1 MREKSCLVCGKPDE
15 DAGPGVKRRVETESY
30 WYREVLKQVLDDN
43 HDEFQSFCTICDKLV
58 SEYEEVSK
66 EKKSIQLELEFRIS
80 NPEANYVEDY
90 DDDDD
95 DDDTHEMV
103 INDEAESE
111 DDEDENEGKALENGE
126 IPDVSSFIKNDVKI
140 FEIDVKQAPPPPPAP
155 APPIPAP
162 KPERRKEVV
171 ITKFEKQNIPRQNPE
186 PVTAAKTKPDIPR
199 IEIGDQ
205 RLTAS
210 ECQDNL
216 ICVFCLRQFSDE
228 AAFAQHQT
236 LHSDEQ
242 QELDNY
248 KCQKCQKDF
257 LSGKES

>member
-1 MREKSCLVCGKPDE
+1 MVCGKQDE
-15 DAGPGVKRRVETESY
+15 DKGVRRRVETESY

-58 SEYEEVSK
+58 TEYEEVSK

-80 NPEANYVEDY
+80 NPEANYVDY

-95 DDDTHEMV
+95 DNHEMV

-111 DDEDENEGKALENGE
+111 DEEDGSDRKSLENGE

-140 FEIDVKQAPPPPPAP
+140 FEIDVKQAPPPPPPPP
-155 APPIPAP
+155 APPFPP
-162 KPERRKEVV
+162 TKPERRKEVV

-186 PVTAAKTKPDIPR
+186 PVRAAKTKPDSPR
-199 IEIGDQ
+199 IEIGDK

-210 ECQDNL
+210 ECLDNL
-216 ICVFCLRQFSDE
+216 ICVYCLRQFSDQP
-228 AAFAQHQT
+228 AFAQHQT

>member
-1 MREKSCLVCGKPDE
+1 MREKSCLVCGKQDE
-15 DAGPGVKRRVETESY
+15 DKGVRRRVETESY

-58 SEYEEVSK
+58 TEYEEVSK

-80 NPEANYVEDY
+80 NPEANYVDY

-95 DDDTHEMV
+95 DNHEMV

-111 DDEDENEGKALENGE
+111 DEEDGSDRKSLENGE

-140 FEIDVKQAPPPPPAP
+140 FEIDVKQAPPPAPSVPPS
-155 APPIPAP
+155 

-171 ITKFEKQNIPRQNPE
+171 ITKFEKPNIPKQNPE
-186 PVTAAKTKPDIPR
+186 TVTAAKTKPDSPR

-210 ECQDNL
+210 ECEDNL
-216 ICVFCLRQFSDE
+216 ICFFCLRQFSDQ
-228 AAFAQHQT
+228 ASFTQHQT

-257 LSGKES
+257 LSGKGT

>member
-1 MREKSCLVCGKPDE
+1 MREKSCLVCGKQDE

-30 WYREVLKQVLDDN
+30 WYREILKQVLEDN
-43 HDEFQSFCTICDKLV
+43 HEEFQSFCTICDKLV

-80 NPEANYVEDY
+80 NPESNYVEDY
-90 DDDDD
+90 DD

-103 INDEAESE
+103 INDEADSE
-111 DDEDENEGKALENGE
+111 DEEQENEGKALENGE
-126 IPDVSSFIKNDVKI
+126 ISDVSSFIKNDVKI
-140 FEIDVKQAPPPPPAP
+140 FEIDVKQAPPPPPPPP
-155 APPIPAP
+155 APPFPPP

-186 PVTAAKTKPDIPR
+186 PVRAAKTKPDSPR
-199 IEIGDQ
+199 IEIGDK

-210 ECQDNL
+210 ECLDNL
-216 ICVFCLRQFSDE
+216 ICVYCLRQFSDQP
-228 AAFAQHQT
+228 AFAQHQT